1 MFTIDARVINFI
13 PRTVEELITSSL
25 EEDGKLSLS
34 CRRQL
39 KQQRDARGS
48 GMTVR
53 YLDQRADN
61 LCDTEDESVDAVVSL
76 LAADKM
82 RELGIDWKK
91 SIQETARV
99 LKKGGRFLF
108 VEKTVIGEKE
118 EEYLDTLMSLQ
129 TAETKQGDESKEPEA
144 VKAPVFE
151 LIGKSILWKYGN
163 NALFII
169 IFDPKC
175 MRHVQVMT
183 M

>member
-1 MFTIDARVINFI
+1 
-13 PRTVEELITSSL
+13 
-25 EEDGKLSLS
+25 
-34 CRRQL
+34 
-39 KQQRDARGS
+39 
-48 GMTVR
+48 MTVR

-151 LIGKSILWKYGN
+151 LIGKSIL
-163 NALFII
+163 
-169 IFDPKC
+169 
-175 MRHVQVMT
+175 
-183 M
+183 